1 MLKSC
6 LVGLLLTIA
15 TVGIHA
21 AGTAWWIRRLQ
32 RIGNSTSLGFGRLAG
47 MKVLCSTATLLLL
60 LHIVEVLV
68 WALAYWALPGD
79 QLNGDQLNTVEE
91 TVYFSMVTFTSLGYG
106 DVVIAT
112 SWRLL
117 SGIQAMAGLL
127 IFGWSTAL
135 LFLVV
140 RKVWES
146 KETA

>member
-32 RIGNSTSLGFGRLAG
+32 RIGNSTSLGFERLAG

-117 SGIQAMAGLL
+117 SGIQAMSGLL

-135 LFLVV
+135 LFAVV

>member
-32 RIGNSTSLGFGRLAG
+32 RIGNSTSLGFERLAG

-68 WALAYWALPGD
+68 WALAYWALPGE
-79 QLNGDQLNTVEE
+79 QLNTVEE

-117 SGIQAMAGLL
+117 SGIQAMSGLL

-135 LFLVV
+135 LFAVV